1 METQN
6 DITGQFWKKCAQCS
20 RMVVWTNVFGTL
32 PWNIVLL
39 SETVC
44 LANLMAVHPTKQ
56 FLNPTETTGK
66 LDAKSKPGHF
76 VGFEPVTKD
85 TYQKPTASPDD
96 TQEDITP
103 MPTASETLEPVSLG
117 ERQNSTIENVEL
129 PEHETT
135 EGTEDAEN
143 ISNTAAEERRYP
155 LRERRPPHP
164 YWTAN
169 VCLTDPLTLDEALGS
184 PQHDD
189 WKLALQEEVSSLSE
203 QDVFDV
209 VDRTPLMKT
218 LPCKWVFKVKYDQ
231 DGNIQRFKARLVA
244 KGFKQVAGIDFGETF
259 APVAKQSTLRILWTL
274 AAKRDW
280 KVENID
286 IKTAFL
292 NGDLDEEIYMDMP
305 LGFQLDG
312 KVWKLKK
319 TLYGLKQAPRAWHI
333 KLTDVLEKL
342 GFRCSTADPG
352 LYVGED
358 MLLMVYVDDLLL
370 CGNGRSKVEN
380 VKQSLLATFEGRDL
394 GPTDHFLGIKMERD
408 RTGKTVFLSQESY
421 VNNVLER
428 FRMADCYSVS
438 TPLELG
444 TKWTS
449 DATATES
456 NFPYQELVG
465 CLMYLAVSTRP
476 DIAYATN
483 RLARY
488 VSAPTSNHV
497 VVVKRVLKYL
507 HGTKAVGILVG
518 DSSPS
523 LLEGYC
529 DANYGDCEETRRS
542 TTGYVFTLHGSLV
555 SWQTKLQK
563 TVAVSTTESK
573 YMAAASAAKEALY
586 LRKVLNDI
594 GFGAQCI
601 TIHCDNQGAVNLT
614 KNALT
619 VSLTEHVDI
628 AHHFVRNC
636 VSRGELK
643 LKYISTN
650 DQLADFL
657 TKALGPTKL
666 QAALKTLGL
675 LEYQAMSRGEC

>member
-1 METQN
+1 M
-6 DITGQFWKKCAQCS
+6 F
-20 RMVVWTNVFGTL
+20 VV
-32 PWNIVLL
+32 
-39 SETVC
+39 
-44 LANLMAVHPTKQ
+44 
-56 FLNPTETTGK
+56 
-66 LDAKSKPGHF
+66 
-76 VGFEPVTKD
+76 
-85 TYQKPTASPDD
+85 
-96 TQEDITP
+96 
-103 MPTASETLEPVSLG
+103 
-117 ERQNSTIENVEL
+117 
-129 PEHETT
+129 
-135 EGTEDAEN
+135 
-143 ISNTAAEERRYP
+143 
-155 LRERRPPHP
+155 
-164 YWTAN
+164 
-169 VCLTDPLTLDEALGS
+169 
-184 PQHDD
+184 
-189 WKLALQEEVSSLSE
+189 
-203 QDVFDV
+203 
-209 VDRTPLMKT
+209 
-218 LPCKWVFKVKYDQ
+218 
-231 DGNIQRFKARLVA
+231 
-244 KGFKQVAGIDFGETF
+244 
-259 APVAKQSTLRILWTL
+259 LRIGRFAL
-274 AAKRDW
+274 
-280 KVENID
+280 ENID

-305 LGFQLDG
+305 PGFQVDG

-333 KLTDVLEKL
+333 KLMDVLEKL

-370 CGNGRSKVEN
+370 CGNGRSNVEK
-380 VKQSLLATFEGRDL
+380 VKQSLLTTFEGRDL

-408 RTGKTVFLSQESY
+408 RAAKTVFLSQETY

-438 TPLELG
+438 TPLEPG

-449 DATATES
+449 EATGTES

-476 DIAYATN
+476 DIAYVTN

-497 VVVKRVLKYL
+497 AVAKRVLKYL
-507 HGTKAVGILVG
+507 HGTKSVGILLG

-523 LLEGYC
+523 FLDGYC
-529 DANYGDCEETRRS
+529 DANYGGCEETRRS

-563 TVAVSTTESK
+563 TVAVSTTEAE

-619 VSLTEHVDI
+619 VSRTKHVDI
-628 AHHFVRNC
+628 AHHFVRNR

-643 LKYISTN
+643 FQYINTN

-657 TKALGPTKL
+657 TKALGPSKL

-675 LEYQAMSRGEC
+675 LDYQAMSRGEC